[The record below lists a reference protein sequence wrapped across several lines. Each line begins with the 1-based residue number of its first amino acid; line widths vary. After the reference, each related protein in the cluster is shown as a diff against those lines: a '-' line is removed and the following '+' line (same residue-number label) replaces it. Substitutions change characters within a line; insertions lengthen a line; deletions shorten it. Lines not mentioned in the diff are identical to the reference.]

1 MKKRAAGSANREKGT
16 VEALRQEPSAAA
28 LERLREERSGPSRYR
43 AAEKRLRAQ
52 LGWYRGAELRPY
64 FKGAEFLFLKDTA
77 LAAHIM
83 SGCELNRAL
92 QGMHAEDFCGSG
104 HGKQ

>member
-52 LGWYRGAELRPY
+52 LGWYREASFAPMMEAG
-64 FKGAEFLFLKDTA
+64 FLFLHTKEIIGDRRRIYYGTQS
-77 LAAHIM
+77 LRTQRAA
-83 SGCELNRAL
+83 
-92 QGMHAEDFCGSG
+92 
-104 HGKQ
+104 